1 MLNPIKEIVKWQ
13 RDAGN
18 AAKPYDDFLES
29 SFQIE
34 EALENLQPQFI
45 VASMF
50 NEIQEDFNGDRTSPK
65 DVARLI
71 TSLAMTSDLTTD
83 LDGTVFTTNAI
94 LPDTS
99 YWDGTEWSTA
109 LDNAISNGDNYI
121 RDGDGTL
128 FKIFNKDSV
137 QNITPPITD
146 VARLDKACD
155 AIVFAIGS
163 MTKLGLDHHAITK
176 ALNIVNDANKQKLD
190 SKRDAEGK
198 LLKPEGFVGP
208 EVKLQELLDSI
219 RK

>member
-34 EALENLQPQFI
+34 EALEG
-45 VASMF
+45 F
-50 NEIQEDFNGDRTSPK
+50 NSLEYLGKLLTEDEMCIESDPK
-65 DVARLI
+65 ILSRMV
-71 TSLAMTSDLTTD
+71 
-83 LDGTVFTTNAI
+83 VNA
-94 LPDTS
+94 
-99 YWDGTEWSTA
+99 A
-109 LDNAISNGDNYI
+109 LDRELSGYED
-121 RDGDGTL
+121 
-128 FKIFNKDSV
+128 
-137 QNITPPITD
+137 ITD
-146 VARLDKACD
+146 VDRLDKACD
-155 AIVFAIGS
+155 AIIFAIGS

-190 SKRDAEGK
+190 SKRDSEGK

-208 EVKLQELLDSI
+208 EVKLQELLDGI